1 MSTIIREPYPEA
13 KKLSK
18 SNVAMWTHYM
28 QYQMMDWPDLGSAI
42 QSKHKYVIERPQ
54 RDSCWSGISVRKYTL
69 NPASINAGPATPTPS
84 LHSRKMKHSSILSS
98 DPTSFFA
105 PILATSQPATT
116 APRMKLQRCTKRY
129 GLLQPLA
136 WLPQLAQRRA
146 PQPTHQ
152 GVRYV
157 RP

>member
-1 MSTIIREPYPEA
+1 
-13 KKLSK
+13 
-18 SNVAMWTHYM
+18 
-28 QYQMMDWPDLGSAI
+28 MMDWPDLRSAI

-54 RDSCWSGISVRKYTL
+54 RDSCWSGISMRKYTL
-69 NPASINAGPATPTPS
+69 NPLDLSALEPASINVGPATPTPS

-98 DPTSFFA
+98 DPHSPKKPTSFFA
-105 PILATSQPATT
+105 PILSISQPATT
-116 APRMKLQRCTKRY
+116 PPHMKLQRCTKRY
-129 GLLQPLA
+129 GLDLLQPLA
-136 WLPQLAQRRA
+136 WLPQSAQRRA